1 MLSPRSGAPNSA
13 GSKCHARPAR
23 AAWQPLVI
31 AVKARLDIYRVA
43 FTLGSARTLR
53 AAGAPSHTC
62 HRTFSGGGSRFD
74 YGGSVTKPASQATTK
89 AGLLRRAQLVAQ
101 LQHPNLTRL
110 LPLPGG
116 AGLTPVLKGLQRLGD
131 FASTDAPFGR
141 LQLEHSLQLLLDVL
155 NGLGALH
162 ELTFAGEGFV
172 HGAVSPAQICIDG
185 HGSGRLIPL
194 LSSHVMTTLAPQ
206 STGYAAPELL
216 LGGNVDR
223 RADLFSVGVLLWEA
237 LAGQHLFTDVSPAA
251 VLARC
256 SSDSLPGL
264 VPPAHAE
271 WARPLCAV
279 AARALSMD
287 AADRFDSAGSF
298 SGAIIAAAGPRL
310 ISKLGESWQD
320 EAPTLVPRRDTY
332 VPPLPPPPPRRSFTP
347 PGVTIELMPEAERES
362 EPPVPPALWSV
373 QEPPAKRGTLFTHA
387 QVRSAVIGL
396 TALSFFALA
405 WGARPARDA
414 ALAASA
420 STSLATLAPVAPQSL
435 PHLAPSAATAAA
447 PVAAPAPPAAAA
459 AAPSA
464 AMAAAPAA
472 ISATT
477 APARYKLEPAP
488 QRSAT
493 APKRQASRPAATKA
507 RSRLADSDY
516 GI

>member
-1 MLSPRSGAPNSA
+1 M
-13 GSKCHARPAR
+13 
-23 AAWQPLVI
+23 
-31 AVKARLDIYRVA
+31 
-43 FTLGSARTLR
+43 
-53 AAGAPSHTC
+53 
-62 HRTFSGGGSRFD
+62 
-74 YGGSVTKPASQATTK
+74 TKPASQAATK

-131 FASTDAPFGR
+131 FASTDGPFGR

-155 NGLGALH
+155 TGLGALH

-172 HGAVSPAQICIDG
+172 HGAVSPTQICIDG

-237 LAGQHLFTDVSPAA
+237 LAGQRLFTDVSPAA

-264 VPPAHAE
+264 VPPVHAE

-279 AARALSMD
+279 AARALSIE
-287 AADRFDSAGSF
+287 AADRFDSAGAF

-320 EAPTLVPRRDTY
+320 EAPTLVPRRGTH

-347 PGVTIELMPEAERES
+347 PGVTIELMPEAELES
-362 EPPVPPALWSV
+362 EPAVPPALWSV
-373 QEPPAKRGTLFTHA
+373 QEPAPIKRGTLFTHA
-387 QVRSAVIGL
+387 QVRSAVI
-396 TALSFFALA
+396 ALAGVSVFALA
-405 WGARPARDA
+405 WSARPTRDVA
-414 ALAASA
+414 PNA
-420 STSLATLAPVAPQSL
+420 STATPLATLAPAAPAVAQIVAPTAPPPASVTMPPAAL
-435 PHLAPSAATAAA
+435 ADKAAKVGLLSAFAPSAVSRSALT
-447 PVAAPAPPAAAA
+447 
-459 AAPSA
+459 PSVS
-464 AMAAAPAA
+464 
-472 ISATT
+472 SATT

-488 QRSAT
+488 QRPAT
-493 APKRQASRPAATKA
+493 APSLQSSRPAAAKKT
-507 RSRLADSDY
+507 RPRPADSDY

>member
-1 MLSPRSGAPNSA
+1 
-13 GSKCHARPAR
+13 
-23 AAWQPLVI
+23 
-31 AVKARLDIYRVA
+31 
-43 FTLGSARTLR
+43 
-53 AAGAPSHTC
+53 
-62 HRTFSGGGSRFD
+62 
-74 YGGSVTKPASQATTK
+74 VTKPASQASTK

-131 FASTDAPFGR
+131 FASADRPFGR

-194 LSSHVMTTLAPQ
+194 LSSHVMTTLAPE
-206 STGYAAPELL
+206 SNGYASPELL

-237 LAGQHLFTDVSPAA
+237 LAGRRLFTDVSAAA

-264 VPPAHAE
+264 VTPVHAQ
-271 WARPLCAV
+271 WAQPLCAV
-279 AARALSMD
+279 AARALSIQ

-298 SGAIIAAAGPRL
+298 SAAIIGAAGPRL

-320 EAPTLVPRRDTY
+320 EAPTLVPRPGTY
-332 VPPLPPPPPRRSFTP
+332 ARPLPPPPPRRSFTP
-347 PGVTIELMPEAERES
+347 PGVTIELRPELDLKSDPTLVRPLPL
-362 EPPVPPALWSV
+362 EPAPVV
-373 QEPPAKRGTLFTHA
+373 QEPARIKRGTLFTHA
-387 QVRSAVIGL
+387 QVRSAVIAITGL
-396 TALSFFALA
+396 SLLVLA
-405 WGARPARDA
+405 WWARTARDIA
-414 ALAASA
+414 PVASA
-420 STSLATLAPVAPQSL
+420 ATPLATLAP
-435 PHLAPSAATAAA
+435 APSAIAQLVVASAPLPISVTTRPAALAAKAA
-447 PVAAPAPPAAAA
+447 PVVIPSGSAPRHQ
-459 AAPSA
+459 S
-464 AMAAAPAA
+464 
-472 ISATT
+472 
-477 APARYKLEPAP
+477 
-488 QRSAT
+488 
-493 APKRQASRPAATKA
+493 SRPAPAKKTG
-507 RSRLADSDY
+507 RRPADSDY